1 MTDSSKTNSRTEK
14 RKQCKL
20 VWFKLYPAD
29 LLLELLNLSD
39 QEAGKRVKSFLK
51 NLMANKAPK
60 DSIEERMIEEA
71 KAYSEWK
78 RQVAYMRWK
87 NREPEEE
94 PPRERPR
101 PRPRRQ
107 GTEPPPIPPEV
118 QKVIDAR
125 NNLR

>member
-1 MTDSSKTNSRTEK
+1 MKEQK
-14 RKQCKL
+14 RKPYKIN
-20 VWFKLYPAD
+20 WFKFYPTDFFAVMRMPDAD
-29 LLLELLNLSD
+29 
-39 QEAGKRVKSFLK
+39 AGKRFKQL
-51 NLMANKAPK
+51 LECLAENKAPK

-94 PPRERPR
+94 PPRERQR
-101 PRPRRQ
+101 QRPRRQ

-125 NNLR
+125 NNIR

>member
-94 PPRERPR
+94 PPRERPQR
-101 PRPRRQ
+101 NRQAPRP
-107 GTEPPPIPPEV
+107 PKIPPSPVME
-118 QKVIDAR
+118 QNPEMFR
-125 NNLR
+125 

>member
-94 PPRERPR
+94 PPRERPQR
-101 PRPRRQ
+101 NRPAPRP
-107 GTEPPPIPPEV
+107 PKIPPSPVME
-118 QKVIDAR
+118 QNPEKFR
-125 NNLR
+125 